1 MGGNCAQVAHGTTL
15 SPALL
20 ADQAFARS
28 FSTNYEALGRN
39 KAKYNER
46 HSREKLENFLK
57 EFKINCPDNL
67 QKELGKA
74 WEEYTW
80 LLRSEK
86 TLAYKYPQQFFT
98 SLKNPK
104 SRKKYTTMRLDQ
116 SPLSKLISSNR
127 SSQWR
132 EGAQI
137 QLESLQASDQ
147 LLAQLRKSY
156 DMESPEDSDINLYP
170 EGCDGKQSILNLFLV
185 TEKDL
190 QACHKKEYVKLV
202 CKEAALKREFPEK
215 YEKGMPKLSQNAED
229 IKVEDLDKRIKNK
242 GPLYEFIKYFTKG
255 NNEIIAKLSLQDY
268 YILSTAE
275 ELLCESDP
283 NSEWTYRYPED
294 IKDSATD
301 QPTVASNPVTQNVT
315 GDNIRNTF
323 QGKPSTQETLNKAG
337 STVKRNDQENKVQG
351 HMKVNPDSVTRPTDF
366 KPVSKV
372 LHRQNN
378 IPGDEKQ
385 RHVPTENRNINTKPA
400 GRRLER
406 QNSNP
411 QNEAFGAIPEPGD
424 RRVTDWRTP
433 YSDLHKAWSFQTS
446 QIEELTNRLS
456 SFASK
461 QLTEGNAAFTDLSD
475 KNRPTKIGE
484 KFGLIY
490 DDEWSEVFDELK
502 DSGFNDEDIISKLQ
516 IMVEY
521 GYDFCF
527 KKALEQL
534 QDLEQAMKI
543 PILQPFH
550 TKQTLHVPKDMAK
563 ILTAAT
569 VKHAKEYRKVTASIS
584 SPEVCKVF
592 FREEADFIERTFQKS
607 SSASKLKAYIEACI
621 EQMWLMCVQDPQ
633 MVIEFAVP
641 GTPIDKELFKFYDK
655 KGIIVHLTVWPV
667 VYLHKGGPIVS
678 KGYVLPK

>member
-1 MGGNCAQVAHGTTL
+1 M
-15 SPALL
+15 S
-20 ADQAFARS
+20 FARS
-28 FSTNYEALGRN
+28 LSTNYEGVGRS

-57 EFKINCPDNL
+57 ELKISCPDNL

-74 WEEYTW
+74 WEEYTS

-86 TLAYKYPQQFFT
+86 TLAYKYPQQFFE
-98 SLKNPK
+98 SLKK
-104 SRKKYTTMRLDQ
+104 TDDRKKYNFMRLDQ

-147 LLAQLRKSY
+147 LLATLRSSL
-156 DMESPEDSDINLYP
+156 DLESPADSDISLYP
-170 EGCDGKQSILNLFLV
+170 EGCDDFGKTSILNLFDI
-185 TEKDL
+185 TQGDL
-190 QACHKKEYVKLV
+190 KACHKREYVKLV
-202 CKEAALKREFPEK
+202 CKEAALKREFPET
-215 YEKGMPKLSQNAED
+215 YEKWVPKLSQNAED
-229 IKVEDLDKRIKNK
+229 IKVEDLDKEIKNK

-255 NNEIIAKLSLQDY
+255 NREVIAKLSLQEY

-294 IKDSATD
+294 IKDSAID
-301 QPTVASNPVTQNVT
+301 QPAVTSIPVPQNVT
-315 GDNIRNTF
+315 SDNLVKTF
-323 QGKPSTQETLNKAG
+323 HGKRFKPSIPNILNKAE
-337 STVKRNDQENKVQG
+337 TFPKAQKNDQENKSQEDMGVIPDSVTR
-351 HMKVNPDSVTRPTDF
+351 KVNPDSVTRPTDF
-366 KPVSKV
+366 KPVGKV
-372 LHRQNN
+372 LYRQEN
-378 IPGDEKQ
+378 IPENEKQ
-385 RHVPTENRNINTKPA
+385 RQVLRAENQKTNTKPA
-400 GRRLER
+400 DRRLEK
-406 QNSNP
+406 QHSNP
-411 QNEAFGAIPEPGD
+411 QTDAFGVIPEPGD

-433 YSDLHKAWSFQTS
+433 YSDLYKAWSFQAS

-502 DSGFNDEDIISKLQ
+502 DSGLNDEEIISKLQ

-521 GYDFCF
+521 GYDFCL

-550 TKQTLHVPKDMAK
+550 TKHTLHVPKDMAK

-592 FREEADFIERTFQKS
+592 FREESDFIERTFQES
-607 SSASKLKAYIEACI
+607 SSAPKLKAYIEACI
-621 EQMWLMCVQDPQ
+621 EQMWLMCVQDPR

-641 GTPIDKELFKFYDK
+641 GTPINKELFKFYDK
-655 KGIIVHLTVWPV
+655 KGKLVHLTVWPV
-667 VYLHKGGPIVS
+667 VYLHKEGPIVS